1 MRDGQSVPQLPG
13 VLPGQIWLVEHGA
26 GMPLSP
32 LDRAVLAAANVVLY
46 DRALASL
53 IAQVLPLG
61 AYAEP
66 LAGVEPASG
75 PAITPRALDFATEGW
90 SVVQFVTAGPAW
102 RARLATLPPALLR
115 ARRDG
120 VLPVRVVAEGSGG
133 HERAFDAGR
142 DEFAELIREFGDNE
156 QLTLVFGPLATLG
169 PVPAHAFT
177 ANGLAG

>member
-53 IAQVLPLG
+53 VAQLLPLG

-66 LAGVEPASG
+66 LPGVEPATG
-75 PAITPRALDFATEGW
+75 PAITPRALDFAAEGW
-90 SVVQFVTAGPAW
+90 SVVQLVAAGPAW
-102 RARLATLPPALLR
+102 RARLAALPPALFR
-115 ARRDG
+115 ASRDG
-120 VLPVRVVAEGSGG
+120 ALPVRVVAKDSGG
-133 HERAFDAGR
+133 HERAFDAGH
-142 DEFAELIREFGDNE
+142 DDFAELIRGFGDSE
-156 QLTLVFGPLATLG
+156 RLTLVLGPLAA
-169 PVPAHAFT
+169 PRSAPAYAFT

>member
-13 VLPGQIWLVEHGA
+13 VLPGQIWLVEHDA

-53 IAQVLPLG
+53 VARLLPLG

-66 LAGVEPASG
+66 LPGVEPATG
-75 PAITPRALDFATEGW
+75 PAITPRALDFAMEGW
-90 SVVQFVTAGPAW
+90 SVVQLVAAGPAW
-102 RARLATLPPALLR
+102 RARLAALPPALFR

-120 VLPVRVVAEGSGG
+120 GLPVRVVAKDARGY
-133 HERAFDAGR
+133 ERAFDAGH
-142 DEFAELIREFGDNE
+142 DEFAGLIRGFGDSE
-156 QLTLVFGPLATLG
+156 RLTLVLGPLAA
-169 PVPAHAFT
+169 PRSAPAYAFT

>member
-1 MRDGQSVPQLPG
+1 MRDGQSVPQLSG

-26 GMPLSP
+26 GLPFSP
-32 LDRAVLAAANVVLY
+32 LDRVLLGAANVVLY

-53 IAQVLPLG
+53 VAQVLPLG

-115 ARRDG
+115 AHRDG
-120 VLPVRVVAEGSGG
+120 VLPVRVVAKDTVG

-142 DEFAELIREFGDNE
+142 VEFVELIREFGDNE
-156 QLTLVFGPLATLG
+156 RLTLVFGPLATLG
-169 PVPAHAFT
+169 PGPAHAFT

>member
-32 LDRAVLAAANVVLY
+32 LDRVLLGGANVVLY

-53 IAQVLPLG
+53 VAQVLPLG

-90 SVVQFVTAGPAW
+90 S
-102 RARLATLPPALLR
+102 
-115 ARRDG
+115 G
-120 VLPVRVVAEGSGG
+120 VLPVRVVAKDTAG
-133 HERAFDAGR
+133 HERAFDAGG
-142 DEFAELIREFGDNE
+142 DKFAELIREFGDNE
-156 QLTLVFGPLATLG
+156 RLTLVFGPLATLG
-169 PVPAHAFT
+169 PGPAHAFT